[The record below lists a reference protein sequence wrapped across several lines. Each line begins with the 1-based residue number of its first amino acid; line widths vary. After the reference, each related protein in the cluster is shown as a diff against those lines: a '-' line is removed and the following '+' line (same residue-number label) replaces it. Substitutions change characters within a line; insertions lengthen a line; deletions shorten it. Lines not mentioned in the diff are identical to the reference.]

1 MLRKVK
7 TKANLSKSITK
18 IRKIVL
24 PKKRVRND
32 ECRDIEEGE
41 HRASGRLPKLND
53 DMDDV
58 KSSFLKLSNTV

>member
-1 MLRKVK
+1 MPKFKVLRKVK

-32 ECRDIEEGE
+32 
-41 HRASGRLPKLND
+41 S
-53 DMDDV
+53 
-58 KSSFLKLSNTV
+58 